1 MAKDGLSIAWSEVDI
16 TPDGVVDLSGQ
27 YYHRVSR
34 GVHSRL
40 SATVLALESAE
51 GVQAVFVSFDSVGFQ
66 ADFLEELRAAVRGDL
81 PELDASAII
90 MNVTHSHNAPG
101 VDLISGIGWLAE
113 LPGAMPIKTYRT
125 FLLDKLKSAVLAAWK
140 NRTAGGIAN
149 AFGHARVGHCRRAVY
164 ADGSAEMYGPTD
176 RDDFTG
182 MEGGEDSG
190 IDLLFTFDPAGK
202 PTGAIVNLACPSQVM
217 EATYLVSSDFM
228 GETRRLLKRR
238 FGADFRVLGQISA
251 AGDQAPR
258 DLTRHA
264 KGEPDFWHGDGV
276 AELGKRVAAAV
287 ETAFGSINGKIEYG
301 PILKH
306 SVKKFAL
313 PRRRASEE
321 DFRTAERRL
330 KELEAK
336 MSEAEAYRDFCAEVG
351 RNEKIPGRPGPYDSK
366 LHHFVLIQNNK
377 AVVARHAV
385 QDTQPSFGI
394 ESHILRL
401 GNSAFA
407 TNPFELYLD
416 FGQRIKARSMAYQ
429 TFVVQLCGGTG
440 GYLPSERAEQLGGYG
455 GLIINGEVGSEGGA
469 LLVDGTVREIAE
481 LWK

>member
-1 MAKDGLSIAWSEVDI
+1 MVGWAEVDI
-16 TPDGVVDLSGQ
+16 TPDAVADLSGQ

-34 GVHSRL
+34 GIHSRL
-40 SATVLALESAE
+40 SATALALESADK
-51 GVQAVFVSFDSVGFQ
+51 VQALFVSFDSVGFQ
-66 ADFLEELRAAVRGDL
+66 ADFLEELRAAVRRETA
-81 PELDASAII
+81 ELDPGAII

-113 LPGAMPIKTYRT
+113 LPDVLPIKAYRA
-125 FLLDKLKSAVLAAWK
+125 FLLGKLKSVVLSAWK
-140 NRTAGGIAN
+140 NRAAGGIAN
-149 AFGHARVGHCRRAVY
+149 ALGHARVGHCRRAVY
-164 ADGSAEMYGPTD
+164 AGGAAEMYGSTD

-190 IDLLFTFDPAGK
+190 IDLLFTFDPSGK
-202 PTGAIVNLACPSQVM
+202 PTGAIVNLACPNQVM
-217 EATYLVSSDFM
+217 EATYLVSSDFL
-228 GETRRLLKRR
+228 GDARRRLKER
-238 FGADFRVLGQISA
+238 FGSDFRLLGQISA

-264 KGEPDFWHGDGV
+264 RGEPDFWHEDGV
-276 AELGKRVAAAV
+276 AELGKRVAGAV
-287 ETAFGSINGKIEYG
+287 EAAFDTTNGKIEYD
-301 PILKH
+301 PVFRH
-306 SVKKFAL
+306 SVRKLKL
-313 PRRRASEE
+313 PRRRASEP
-321 DFRTAERRL
+321 DFQIAEKRL
-330 KELEAK
+330 KELESR
-336 MSEAEAYRDFCAEVG
+336 MNEAEAYRDFCEEVA

-385 QDTQPSFGI
+385 QDSQPSFEI

-416 FGQRIKARSMAYQ
+416 FGQRMKARSVAYQ

-455 GLIINGEVGSEGGA
+455 GLIINGEVGSAGGA
-469 LLVDGTVREIAE
+469 LLVDETIREIAE